1 MSRNR
6 VREWS
11 GSEERWE
18 AERSGPSPS
27 PCYSFCLLLLP
38 PSLCQG
44 EHQSCQTH
52 PCFRYWRETNLFPWI
67 PNPKTV
73 QLPRAYPEPINTGIM
88 RITADH
94 RAIECR
100 ARERV
105 GQILQKGERDKQRKQ
120 GVVSTHGQ
128 DFHWS
133 INCDHLSIIRDGAQ
147 LVSSDRDPP
156 QPQLQTISKPLQHR
170 PAGEVRQR
178 LPNSWRLGSQGTETE
193 IHS

>member
-1 MSRNR
+1 
-6 VREWS
+6 
-11 GSEERWE
+11 
-18 AERSGPSPS
+18 
-27 PCYSFCLLLLP
+27 
-38 PSLCQG
+38 
-44 EHQSCQTH
+44 
-52 PCFRYWRETNLFPWI
+52 
-67 PNPKTV
+67 
-73 QLPRAYPEPINTGIM
+73 M
-88 RITADH
+88 RITADR

-105 GQILQKGERDKQRKQ
+105 GQILQTGERDKQRKQ

-170 PAGEVRQR
+170 PAGEVRHGSRTHGGWGLRGERQR
-178 LPNSWRLGSQGTETE
+178 FTASPAGDGMDLIGTLCANLSIGGNSQVLEPGQRVEREQMVSKGDLYV
-193 IHS
+193 